1 MARTLTVLVNSRIQC
16 SVTNY
21 GFPDGTVVKSPP
33 ADAGDPRDMDSIP
46 ELGRSSEVGNGNPLQ
61 YCLENFIDRK
71 EPGKLQSMML
81 TIVTIMHI

>member
-16 SVTNY
+16 SVINY